1 MYKLVSCAPTTLHNL
16 DLQEYIGKWEY
27 KYINMGGNRNEYS
40 HSAEPKA
47 LQWSASSPHVE
58 STKFGNVLCREPH
71 PSTQQEPAWILLGM
85 SLLKGL

>member
-47 LQWSASSPHVE
+47 L
-58 STKFGNVLCREPH
+58 
-71 PSTQQEPAWILLGM
+71 
-85 SLLKGL
+85 